1 MAWVSVSLGG
11 TALRYRRFLLEP
23 LCLTQDLALD
33 CISAAVLHRPRLSCL
48 VTVALG
54 LLTVILLSLV
64 MYQQILYGGKYQLH
78 LRLAF
83 YFILQIKM
91 TVDDRVLQNLLENA
105 KASALLSTLYLNPNF
120 P

>member
-1 MAWVSVSLGG
+1 MAWVSVSPGR
-11 TALRYRRFLLEP
+11 TALRYQRFLPEP

-33 CISAAVLHRPRLSCL
+33 CVSAAVLQRPRLSCL

-64 MYQQILYGGKYQLH
+64 MYQRILYCGKCQLH

-83 YFILQIKM
+83 HFML
-91 TVDDRVLQNLLENA
+91 
-105 KASALLSTLYLNPNF
+105 
-120 P
+120 